1 MNVSNAGGGARDVDE
16 LPVLVVDDHRLV
28 GSSLVLAL
36 ASRGL
41 HAQECPVTA
50 TADILRVAEERS
62 SGLVL
67 LDLELGVG
75 VRGEPID
82 ELELIAG
89 LRARGWSALVVS
101 AATDERRIAAAI
113 AAGAIG
119 YVPKAAPLPEL
130 LDAVDRAAAGRSVL
144 APEERARWLAVDKRS
159 RAAERQDRTRW
170 RRLTARER
178 AVLELLA
185 RGDRAASIAEQ
196 FCVSLTTVRAQI
208 RSIHTKLDV
217 NSQLEAV
224 ALLRRVQ
231 GVRAPEHGGPPD

>member
-1 MNVSNAGGGARDVDE
+1 MTATACVPEEGRDR
-16 LPVLVVDDHRLV
+16 PTVLVVDDHRLF

-36 ASRGL
+36 ASWGVQ
-41 HAQECPVTA
+41 AQECPVTA
-50 TADILRVAEERS
+50 ADDILRAAEEGPP
-62 SGLVL
+62 GLVL

-75 VRGEPID
+75 ARGEPID
-82 ELELIAG
+82 ELEIIAG

-101 AATDERRIAAAI
+101 AATDERRVAAAI

-119 YVPKAAPLPEL
+119 YVPKAARLPQLVETV
-130 LDAVDRAAAGRSVL
+130 ARAAAGRPVL
-144 APEERARWLAVDKRS
+144 SADERDRWLELDRNS
-159 RAAERQDRTRW
+159 RAAERRDRNRW

-178 AVLELLA
+178 EVLERLA
-185 RGDRAASIAEQ
+185 RGDRAAAIAQE
-196 FCVSLTTVRAQI
+196 FCVSLSTVRAQI

-231 GVRAPEHGGPPD
+231 GSVVPNNL